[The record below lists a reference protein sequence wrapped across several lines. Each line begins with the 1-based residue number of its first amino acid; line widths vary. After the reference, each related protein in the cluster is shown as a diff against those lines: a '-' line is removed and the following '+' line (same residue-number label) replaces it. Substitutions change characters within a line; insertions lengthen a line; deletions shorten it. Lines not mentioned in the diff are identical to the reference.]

1 MPNSFINPR
10 TMDRI
15 DMYIKLLE
23 VFQGNNHKKDKAA
36 NATTE
41 FKKLRFGKGSR
52 YSPESFLSKINKC
65 LKRMEVPDGTG
76 GTIKPVLDI
85 FLPSLFRAKIQ
96 HPTYNTWKEI
106 SETRKEVWNDI
117 QVSFLRVADRT
128 DRNHDQFDR
137 F

>member
-41 FKKLRFGKGSR
+41 FKKLSVDVIIPNFHCEGFFH
-52 YSPESFLSKINKC
+52 SF
-65 LKRMEVPDGTG
+65 
-76 GTIKPVLDI
+76 
-85 FLPSLFRAKIQ
+85 
-96 HPTYNTWKEI
+96 
-106 SETRKEVWNDI
+106 DI
-117 QVSFLRVADRT
+117 QFHTCLPVDIPCFE
-128 DRNHDQFDR
+128 
-137 F
+137 